1 MIINSIISFLH
12 FICAFGVVFTL
23 IYEKINFKQ
32 NLSNKEVRRLQ
43 AADKYYGISALLVLI
58 IGFLRVL
65 YFEKGSE
72 FYFSNPFFH
81 IKLTLFIIIGLLS
94 IYPTIQFVKWNKLII
109 QGRKLALDNKE
120 YIRIKR
126 ILSLEVTLIIFL
138 MLSASLMARGI
149 TI

>member
-94 IYPTIQFVKWNKLII
+94 IYPNIQFVKWNKLII
-109 QGRKLALDNKE
+109 QGRKLALDN
-120 YIRIKR
+120 
-126 ILSLEVTLIIFL
+126 
-138 MLSASLMARGI
+138 
-149 TI
+149 

>member
-138 MLSASLMARGI
+138 MLSASLMAKGI